1 MGKVHGQRLEGLYM
15 RAFDPRVTDDGV
27 YVERKAHLIPT
38 ERRRSAAVRTRSRSS
53 ANAKR
58 GTDA

>member
-1 MGKVHGQRLEGLYM
+1 MGRVHGQSLEGLHV
-15 RAFDPRVTDDGV
+15 RALDPRVTDDEV
-27 YVERKAHLIPT
+27 YVERKAHLTPT
-38 ERRRSAAVRTRSRSS
+38 ERRGSAAVRTRSRGS